1 MIGSSAMRHVRCRQ
15 WFVLALS
22 GLLMLIAFFLVGGR
36 ALIVGMI
43 PTAFAAHDKVAH
55 PHSDCTGAHHTPSFG
70 GAVVI
75 DTNEVECGNLTTFG
89 GSVAIN
95 GVVKGDLTAF
105 NSDIVIAGTVYGNI
119 DLYGGSVI
127 LQSGSFVHGDIHL
140 YGGHF
145 TQGPGAGLDGS
156 VIDRT
161 GSIDWLINTHGSLGF
176 SFWSL
181 VLWVAIGLLLT
192 SFFPEHVM
200 FVRTTVVH
208 KARRSLVIGLL
219 SILLAPPLLVV
230 LVALVL
236 SIPLAIIIGLVLL
249 VAWGLGTVAVGWI
262 VGEYVLRKIAPHR
275 NTRPLQIVVGLT
287 VLVLAGSLPYIGW
300 LISIGAGLL
309 GLGAVFL
316 SRFGTRLYSQPKQP
330 LTL

>member
-1 MIGSSAMRHVRCRQ
+1 M
-15 WFVLALS
+15 LALS
-22 GLLMLIAFFLVGGR
+22 GLFMLIAFFLGGGR
-36 ALIVGMI
+36 ELIVRMI
-43 PTAFAAHDKVAH
+43 PTAFAVNGNVAH
-55 PHSDCTGAHHTPSFG
+55 PNSDCTVEHHSPSFG
-70 GAVVI
+70 GTVI
-75 DTNEVECGNLTTFG
+75 VDTNEVECGNLTTFG
-89 GSVAIN
+89 GTVAIN
-95 GVVKGDLTAF
+95 GVVKGNLTAF
-105 NSDIVIAGTVYGNI
+105 NSDIVIAGNVYGNI
-119 DLYGGSVI
+119 DLYGGNVI
-127 LQSGSFVHGDIHL
+127 LQSGSYVHGDIHL

-145 TQGPGAGLDGS
+145 TRGPGTRLDGS
-156 VIDRT
+156 VIDRS
-161 GSIDWLINTHGSLGF
+161 GSIDWLINTSGGFRF

-181 VLWVAIGLLLT
+181 VLWVAIGILLT

-249 VAWGLGTVAVGWI
+249 VAWGLGTVAVGWL
-262 VGEYVLRKIAPHR
+262 VGEYVLRMIAPHH
-275 NTRPLQIVVGLT
+275 NTRLLQIVVGLT
-287 VLVLAGSLPYIGW
+287 VLVLAGSLPYVGW

>member
-1 MIGSSAMRHVRCRQ
+1 MQHVRCRQ
-15 WFVLALS
+15 WLMLTLS
-22 GLLMLIAFFLVGGR
+22 GLLLLIAFFLGGGKE
-36 ALIVGMI
+36 LIVGMT
-43 PTAFAAHDKVAH
+43 PTAFSASSNVAH
-55 PHSDCTGAHHTPSFG
+55 PHNDCTEEHRGPSFG
-70 GAVVI
+70 GAVVV
-75 DTNEVECGNLTTFG
+75 DTNVVECGNLTTFG
-89 GSVAIN
+89 GTVAIN
-95 GVVKGDLTAF
+95 GVVRGNLTAF
-105 NSDIVIAGTVYGNI
+105 KSDIVIGGTVDGNI

-127 LQSGSFVHGDIHL
+127 LQSSSHIHGDIHL
-140 YGGHF
+140 YGGQF
-145 TQGPGAGLDGS
+145 TQGHGAQIDGS

-161 GSIDWLINTHGSLGF
+161 RNIDWLISANGSFRF

-181 VLWVAIGLLLT
+181 LLWVAIGILLT

-200 FVRTTVVH
+200 FVRTTVVN
-208 KARRSLVIGLL
+208 KMQRSLVIGLL

-236 SIPLAIIIGLVLL
+236 PIPLAIIIGLVLL
-249 VAWGLGTVAVGWI
+249 VAWGLGTVAVGWL
-262 VGEYVLRKIAPHR
+262 VGEYVLRKIAPKR
-275 NTRPLQIVVGLT
+275 NTRLLQIVVGLT
-287 VLVLAGSLPYIGW
+287 VLVLAGSLPYIGL